1 MMSVHKR
8 KYVKSIFF
16 NIYIYIKKSA
26 IKIVYTNNNNRYSS
40 IIFSNQILSHDI
52 YLIFDHFYN
61 QIQNVI
67 TVILMLICYTF
78 IIRRYVLTSSQTF
91 DPTFVKLVVIIV
103 KHKLSPY
110 YMVEYKWRQVGYK
123 IMLLE
128 DDLMSYKPTLIDFTA
143 LINRDKF

>member
-1 MMSVHKR
+1 
-8 KYVKSIFF
+8 
-16 NIYIYIKKSA
+16 
-26 IKIVYTNNNNRYSS
+26 
-40 IIFSNQILSHDI
+40 
-52 YLIFDHFYN
+52 
-61 QIQNVI
+61 
-67 TVILMLICYTF
+67 MLICYTF